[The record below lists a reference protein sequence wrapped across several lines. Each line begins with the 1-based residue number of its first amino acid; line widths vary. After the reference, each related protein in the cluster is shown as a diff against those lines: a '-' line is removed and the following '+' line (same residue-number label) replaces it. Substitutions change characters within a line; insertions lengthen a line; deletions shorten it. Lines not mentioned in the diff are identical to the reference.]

1 MSLHAEFFKGSS
13 HVCFQKPILN
23 QKKVMAHLA
32 AHVGAHKGAKW
43 KPKGCCNFETVGNWP
58 PKTNKNRI
66 PKRFHTS
73 LTCCN
78 VPDSSRFTT
87 FGPMG
92 GGPPPI
98 WHNPPKKQVLQVK
111 YLFSCSKWARPPKQ
125 NWPESLKNSACNDA
139 LWGF

>member
-92 GGPPPI
+92 GGPTTNLAQPS
-98 WHNPPKKQVLQVK
+98 KKASAAGQISFFL
-111 YLFSCSKWARPPKQ
+111 SKMGPRKQ